1 MEKKEDVHFATFNVT
16 NVIRSLSRKD
26 SLKRHHRTIHEKLK
40 EQGVFTQNARKSSF
54 IKLEC

>member
-40 EQGVFTQNARKSSF
+40 EQGKVTLPRMRERVLS
-54 IKLEC
+54 